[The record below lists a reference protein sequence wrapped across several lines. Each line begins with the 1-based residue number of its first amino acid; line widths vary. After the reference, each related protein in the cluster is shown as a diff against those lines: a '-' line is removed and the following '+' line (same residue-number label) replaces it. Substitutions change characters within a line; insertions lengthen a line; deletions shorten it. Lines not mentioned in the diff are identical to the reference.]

1 MSTSPWHGVVV
12 ASATPFTVDGA
23 VALDRF
29 QEHVVWLAEN
39 GCRGITP
46 VGSLG
51 EYQVLSVAEREDVVR
66 AAVEAA
72 PDGFSV
78 VPGVSA
84 YGGDEALRWAEH
96 AARVGADAVLCLP
109 PTAYRAD
116 PSDIVRHYVEVARA
130 GLPIVGYNNP
140 FDTHID
146 LTPEIIH
153 DVASAVPLFAAV
165 KEFSGD
171 VRRIHRIKE
180 LAPQVEVVA
189 GADDVM
195 VEYVLMGAGGW
206 IAGFPNSVPRFSVD
220 LFDAARRGDVARAVE
235 LYQLAHPL
243 FRRDSHQHFIQA
255 IKVSME
261 VVGRYGGPCRL
272 PRQALDEDTRAAI
285 ELETKLLLDASTT

>member
-12 ASATPFTVDGA
+12 ASATPFTEDGD

-116 PSDIVRHYVEVARA
+116 PSDIVRHYVEVAGA

-153 DVASAVPLFAAV
+153 DVASAVPSFAAV

-195 VEYVLMGAGGW
+195 VEYVLMGAVGW

-220 LFDAARRGDVARAVE
+220 VFDAARRGDVARAVE

-261 VVGRYGGPCRL
+261 AIGRYGGPCRL
-272 PRQALDEDTRAAI
+272 PRQALDEDTRVAI
-285 ELETKLLLDASTT
+285 ELETRLLMDASST